1 LRIKKPILICSI
13 CSVPCFAAIY
23 AYYINTATTLYEL
36 NNSLFYYLLG
46 IGIWCLLFFAIDYVF
61 SLRAGLKHINSR
73 TVTSILLVGVLFLII
88 LPSSIGLVLGSEK
101 RLPNTENRNLAMMPG
116 LTAFADFS
124 KNFDSYVNDNFGLR
138 KLFIRMNNTVKVDA
152 LQIPQ
157 ISDVILGKNSWL
169 FYKDAVNDSNG
180 TTQLDDILLQAL
192 NENIQKQNDWLTQRG
207 IYYLIV
213 IAPNKESIYPEYIPD
228 IYSKGQKQSRTDQ
241 ILEYLQSH
249 HSKVPI
255 LDLRKPILEAKSAY
269 PYLLY
274 WKTDTHWN
282 EYGAF
287 IGYCSIIEQLSVV
300 FPNLQRISKSD
311 FTISEA
317 PILRPG
323 DLSNMLSMQ
332 DKFVD
337 TKSIKA
343 TLNSNGDSDSGKIG
357 TAVIFGDSFYDAI
370 DPYFSNNFSEI
381 SKPERSHNF
390 DYNWITGNPE
400 VVINLVVERRL
411 HALIN
416 NAPG

>member
-1 LRIKKPILICSI
+1 MKKSILICSV
-13 CSVPCFAAIY
+13 CSVSCFAAVY
-23 AYYINTATTLYEL
+23 GYYINTATTLDEL
-36 NNSLFYYLLG
+36 KNALFFYLLG
-46 IGIWCLLFFAIDYVF
+46 IGIWCAVLFVSDYVF
-61 SLRAGLKHINSR
+61 SLRANSKHINSR
-73 TVTSILLVGVLFLII
+73 NVTSILLVGVLFLII

-101 RLPNTENRNLAMMPG
+101 RLPNTENRNLATMPG
-116 LTAFADFS
+116 LTAFAEFT

-138 KLFIRMNNTVKVDA
+138 KLFISINNAVKVDTF
-152 LQIPQ
+152 QIPQ
-157 ISDVILGKNSWL
+157 ISDVIIGKNKWL

-180 TTQLDDILLQAL
+180 TTQLNDFLLQAL
-192 NENIQKQNDWLTQRG
+192 YENIQKQNDWLTQRG

-228 IYSKGQKQSRTDQ
+228 IYTKGQRQSRTDQ
-241 ILEYLQSH
+241 ILEYLQSQ

-255 LDLRKPILEAKSAY
+255 LDLRKPILEAKAAY
-269 PYLLY
+269 PYPLY
-274 WKTDTHWN
+274 WQTDTHWN

-287 IGYCSIIEQLSVV
+287 IGYYSIIEQLSAV
-300 FPNLQRISKSD
+300 FPDLKPISKSE
-311 FTISEA
+311 FTISEI

-332 DKFVD
+332 DKFAD

-343 TLNSNGDSDSGKIG
+343 SLNSNGNSDSGKVG
-357 TAVIFGDSFYDAI
+357 TAVVFGDSFYDAL
-370 DPYFSNNFSEI
+370 DPYLSNYFSEI
-381 SKPERSHNF
+381 IAPERSHNF

-416 NAPG
+416 NVPG